1 MPRSKPTAH
10 AELDQ
15 LRQQAA
21 IERMKAR
28 DLEAQ
33 LEAAEDQLEDAFLPG
48 DHRGARE
55 RQPEGGRRRSQ
66 GEEKAIAAVKDLRH
80 RFEGARL
87 RVDRA
92 QTELDTFLR
101 ERSRDLLAE
110 REPQAPPSRPSGSAE
125 SSRRSSATPTRWTPH
140 PSSATSARRSNAS

>member
-33 LEAAEDQLEDAFLPG
+33 LEAAEDQLEDASQAITEGHANGNPKAVA
-48 DHRGARE
+48 GARKA
-55 RQPEGGRRRSQ
+55 
-66 GEEKAIAAVKDLRH
+66 EEKAIAAVRDLRH